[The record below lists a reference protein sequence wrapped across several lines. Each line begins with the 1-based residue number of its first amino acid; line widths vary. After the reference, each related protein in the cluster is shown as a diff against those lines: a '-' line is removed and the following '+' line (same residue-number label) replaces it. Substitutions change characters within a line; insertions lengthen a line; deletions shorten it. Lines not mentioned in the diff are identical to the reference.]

1 MKENR
6 FEGEVTNVEYQEDG
20 WYRMH
25 ITSPYSGEAYE
36 VKISEVV
43 LDLIN
48 YNLEKCKETKPD
60 EKLLSTPAN
69 IYLSGEDSSKL
80 EIVFTEPMLYSI
92 CFVCRSIRKI

>member
-1 MKENR
+1 MR

-25 ITSPYSGEAYE
+25 ITSPYSSEAYE
-36 VKISEVV
+36 VKISQVV
-43 LDLIN
+43 LELIN

-60 EKLLSTPAN
+60 EELLSAPAN

-92 CFVCRSIRKI
+92 CFACCSIRKI

>member
-36 VKISEVV
+36 VKISQVV

-48 YNLEKCKETKPD
+48 YNLEKWR
-60 EKLLSTPAN
+60 LS
-69 IYLSGEDSSKL
+69 
-80 EIVFTEPMLYSI
+80 
-92 CFVCRSIRKI
+92 